1 MREMLFNICAEIINH
16 TTADI
21 ILTSFFGFSAT
32 FVGYFCTA
40 VAPGYHEPSHNEF
53 FAIRNGPRS
62 HSSEF
67 TSEYCTRTLAQF
79 AIVNA
84 HNKISERCFEV
95 GILGVHYSLGNC
107 MSGFQST
114 LKIETET
121 KILGIFIGASWL
133 DG

>member
-84 HNKISERCFEV
+84 HNKLVNGALR
-95 GILGVHYSLGNC
+95 
-107 MSGFQST
+107 SGFLAFIIAWATVCRGSNRL
-114 LKIETET
+114 LK
-121 KILGIFIGASWL
+121 
-133 DG
+133 